1 VRFYAADQDDESL
14 ESSLDALIAQGCRAI
29 IIAPYALER
38 CGVMATVIERTIV
51 SAGVRYPDVT
61 IIQAETLA
69 YDRRLITAIADRVR
83 ATVEGL

>member
-51 SAGVRYPDVT
+51 SAGVKYPDVT
-61 IIQAETLA
+61 IIQAATLA
-69 YDRRLITAIADRVR
+69 YDRRLLTAIADRVR